1 MTERIPPRRARRILS
16 PGPVR
21 RQQRGAGTRITRTE
35 TTVHQQPDLPP
46 SAPAAITSFH
56 TENTEV
62 ARIIA
67 AHNTAM
73 RFAADRYPA
82 KFNEAYHAIRKAE
95 AEAEANR

>member
-1 MTERIPPRRARRILS
+1 
-16 PGPVR
+16 V
-21 RQQRGAGTRITRTE
+21 QK
-35 TTVHQQPDLPP
+35 QPDLRP
-46 SAPAAITSFH
+46 SAPAALTAVH
-56 TENTEV
+56 TENIEV

-82 KFNEAYHAIRKAE
+82 KFNEAYQAIRQ

>member
-1 MTERIPPRRARRILS
+1 
-16 PGPVR
+16 VR
-21 RQQRGAGTRITRTE
+21 RQHRGAGAGIIRVE
-35 TTVHQQPDLPP
+35 TTVQKQFDLPP
-46 SAPAAITSFH
+46 SAPAAITSLH

-73 RFAADRYPA
+73 RFAADLYTV
-82 KFNEAYHAIRKAE
+82 KFNEAYHAIRTAE